1 MVELTGDNDK
11 NKKDIYYK
19 LRMVCMYYIH
29 NLSKHSHSPCFFFF
43 FSERISSISGW
54 PEICSELSELTSST
68 AQEPG
73 LNVYS
78 IIPRLYSAGD
88 KTKCFVHT
96 KQTVYQQNHISRPI
110 LNFLLKGFW
119 K

>member
-43 FSERISSISGW
+43 FQKGSQVSQ
-54 PEICSELSELTSST
+54 
-68 AQEPG
+68 AG
-73 LNVYS
+73 LKFAVS
-78 IIPRLYSAGD
+78 
-88 KTKCFVHT
+88 
-96 KQTVYQQNHISRPI
+96 
-110 LNFLLKGFW
+110 
-119 K
+119 